1 MENKIDHQTGNI
13 VNVGTAVHPS
23 ISGSVVNVTI
33 SNIGGDEKDT
43 HSLPFRP
50 GLKEYIHQKFLDYE
64 EADIAVNTPQLL
76 LMLLTTEDN
85 LALKLFNCFK
95 FKGQCYGDYLIS
107 VFQYI
112 DKCYQRDGRKFDRH
126 CYDEFNS
133 ILHQFKPQPW
143 EEDLTE
149 HNLCY
154 AILQY
159 GGVNT
164 AKMLQRN
171 LGQDQYDSL
180 LRSLKLGRAAS
191 MPVDMNLPDELPPK
205 ETAADKVMEDS

>member
-1 MENKIDHQTGNI
+1 MEYKIDHQTGNI

-23 ISGSVVNVTI
+23 ISGGVVNVTI
-33 SNIGGDEKDT
+33 SNIGRDEKDALP
-43 HSLPFRP
+43 LPFRP
-50 GLKEYIHQKFLDYE
+50 GLKDYIHQKFLEYE

-85 LALKLFNCFK
+85 LALKLFNCFR

-112 DKCYQRDGRKFDRH
+112 NKCYKKEGRSFDRH
-126 CYDEFNS
+126 CYDEFDS
-133 ILHQFKPQPW
+133 ILHQFEPQPW
-143 EEDLTE
+143 EGYLTE
-149 HNLCY
+149 RNLCY

-164 AKMLQRN
+164 SKMLQRN
-171 LGQDQYDSL
+171 LGPDQYDSL
-180 LRSLKLGRAAS
+180 LRSLKLGRVAS
-191 MPVDMNLPDELPPK
+191 MPVDIDLPDELPPK
-205 ETAADKVMEDS
+205 EAAADKVMGDS